1 MIDHTWFYG
10 WCSFAQL
17 SAKALIWKS
26 LFFFCLVVGL
36 GRFFRCS
43 CPRPIMAGSSIRH
56 GLKEAEACDISKKA
70 LFYVK
75 LQPMI
80 NDRVC
85 ENMLL
90 GSTRNLGQKHQQ
102 KSVYSS
108 KRFWQ
113 NLQRIYLF
121 WISWKNHKI
130 QIVASTGGIEIP
142 VASETLHSFVA
153 EFYIVKLE
161 EYVEELSEILQ
172 IQASHNFFFNN
183 LQSPYF
189 RKCLS
194 ALSFC
199 SYEVVSS

>member
-1 MIDHTWFYG
+1 MQFCSIECESIDLKK
-10 WCSFAQL
+10 SF
-17 SAKALIWKS
+17 
-26 LFFFCLVVGL
+26 LFLFGCWSWSVF
-36 GRFFRCS
+36 FFRCS

-153 EFYIVKLE
+153 DFSMVKLE
-161 EYVEELSEILQ
+161 EVAFL
-172 IQASHNFFFNN
+172 N
-183 LQSPYF
+183 SPN
-189 RKCLS
+189 
-194 ALSFC
+194 
-199 SYEVVSS
+199 SS

>member
-1 MIDHTWFYG
+1 
-10 WCSFAQL
+10 
-17 SAKALIWKS
+17 
-26 LFFFCLVVGL
+26 
-36 GRFFRCS
+36 
-43 CPRPIMAGSSIRH
+43 MAGSSIRH

-130 QIVASTGGIEIP
+130 QIVASTKNSEGIEIP

-153 EFYIVKLE
+153 DFSMVKLE
-161 EYVEELSEILQ
+161 EVEE
-172 IQASHNFFFNN
+172 
-183 LQSPYF
+183 
-189 RKCLS
+189 
-194 ALSFC
+194 
-199 SYEVVSS
+199 

>member
-26 LFFFCLVVGL
+26 LFFFCLVVGI
-36 GRFFRCS
+36 GRFFFRCS

-130 QIVASTGGIEIP
+130 QIVASTNLEFWRYWDSSSIRD
-142 VASETLHSFVA
+142 VAFLRSWLFYGKTWRGRGVA
-153 EFYIVKLE
+153 FW
-161 EYVEELSEILQ
+161 
-172 IQASHNFFFNN
+172 N
-183 LQSPYF
+183 SPN
-189 RKCLS
+189 
-194 ALSFC
+194 
-199 SYEVVSS
+199 SS

>member
-1 MIDHTWFYG
+1 MDDAILLNWVQKHWFEKVF
-10 WCSFAQL
+10 SFF
-17 SAKALIWKS
+17 
-26 LFFFCLVVGL
+26 LFGCWSWSV
-36 GRFFRCS
+36 FFRCS

-130 QIVASTGGIEIP
+130 QIVASTNLEFWRYWDSSSIRDVAFFRSWLFYSKTWRGRGI
-142 VASETLHSFVA
+142 AFW
-153 EFYIVKLE
+153 
-161 EYVEELSEILQ
+161 
-172 IQASHNFFFNN
+172 N
-183 LQSPYF
+183 SPN
-189 RKCLS
+189 
-194 ALSFC
+194 
-199 SYEVVSS
+199 SS